1 MRHTCNIKI
10 IKIKH
15 LKVKPRRE
23 ERVWGRTK
31 GDQRKNLGGLAVT
44 IFLGITVYL
53 RLFTINPLLFFSS
66 YEIETEILVFYFPL
80 HFLLFFSLRI
90 GLVGMK
96 SGEMENK

>member
-1 MRHTCNIKI
+1 MCNIKI

-15 LKVKPRRE
+15 LKVKPRKE

-31 GDQRKNLGGLAVT
+31 GDQRRKNLGGLAVT

-53 RLFTINPLLFFSS
+53 RLFTINPLLLFSS
-66 YEIETEILVFYFPL
+66 YETELLVFYFPL

-90 GLVGMK
+90 GLVGVK
-96 SGEMENK
+96 SRGMENK